1 VVDIASSLD
10 GTLEG
15 CATVLVQDND
25 SGVGVNSLAQ
35 VKVKA
40 GVPVLIQAGSSI
52 GNTGAYQVAWSQST
66 DDFGDTP
73 GSAQELAVENNIFSQ
88 QGRLGTGTDNDWFT
102 FTADRDG
109 LVTFRMEPDGDASG
123 VDPYLFVLDDS
134 LAIVGSSS
142 RLGGGRLAEVSVAVA
157 AGDILYLQA
166 ASLGRTI
173 GGYRL
178 SGTVIADDYGGS
190 SENAFEVELDDRN
203 QLAELAGAVNISF
216 DTDWFQVVAR
226 ADGRVRVSLAGVD
239 GFDPAVT
246 VYDADGRV
254 IAANDDFG
262 GSTNSRVDVRFNS
275 SEVYFIQV
283 SGFGS
288 SEGAYVLRFDAVAE
302 VADDHGDTPDLAS
315 TLFPD
320 ETGMTRGTGRLGHD
334 TDSDYLRL
342 IPTKSGT
349 GTLDFTASSELGA
362 SARVR
367 VYTLLDG
374 KPVQVGSAQGAAGL
388 RVPFPVT
395 AGQDLFVRIDSP
407 TGGIDDYSFEVK
419 IAEVSSGERP
429 IDADALR
436 AISDEFNR
444 AFIQR
449 ISAMQNPSDIYNVQ
463 EQIAR
468 DLVASYIAANGLPS
482 GNVLLI
488 FLDPVDF
495 VAEDP
500 SGRQVGQTTG
510 GGTIMENTAASV
522 SSRGALDLVVVPN
535 AAAGQFQMQLLGVGG
550 GRVMAGAI
558 MLTKDGSTVNPAVS
572 VRGQAVSGNIPVGEV
587 PKEGLQLVLDFRPDR
602 GNSGGTGGTGN
613 NGGGTGGTGGTG
625 NTGGGETSVVA
636 SSAVVSSV
644 VNSTLVQTLSGLTS
658 GFGADLASVG
668 AQLTPSLTTLLLV
681 ATTSDGAKQGD
692 GSALGNVLNSGS
704 FQQSFRSVITI
715 TGDVAQALVRTGE
728 YLVRTLPK
736 AERLLAASLA
746 PARQLANATL
756 LPAVRDT
763 IGKVVGDAATT
774 ALKQVDVAATAA
786 LKVLS
791 QNAAKVPGVMAPKKA
806 NDGARSQGQ
815 SSEDR
820 GQSLAHLF
828 VPGQSETHLVD
839 TQIPS
844 DALNTK
850 PQDPLWAAI
859 GTLGDSHAD
868 SPVLAREKKLLLAV
882 EDGVRSD
889 SAARR
894 KLAGLAAAGLLAPS
908 WVAAMQPGKEQPKPG
923 VTPRRQKPKNESEGN
938 DGENTREKQES
949 R

>member
-1 VVDIASSLD
+1 VRISLK
-10 GTLEG
+10 GLE
-15 CATVLVQDND
+15 
-25 SGVGVNSLAQ
+25 
-35 VKVKA
+35 
-40 GVPVLIQAGSSI
+40 
-52 GNTGAYQVAWSQST
+52 
-66 DDFGDTP
+66 
-73 GSAQELAVENNIFSQ
+73 
-88 QGRLGTGTDNDWFT
+88 
-102 FTADRDG
+102 
-109 LVTFRMEPDGDASG
+109 
-123 VDPYLFVLDDS
+123 
-134 LAIVGSSS
+134 
-142 RLGGGRLAEVSVAVA
+142 
-157 AGDILYLQA
+157 
-166 ASLGRTI
+166 
-173 GGYRL
+173 
-178 SGTVIADDYGGS
+178 
-190 SENAFEVELDDRN
+190 
-203 QLAELAGAVNISF
+203 
-216 DTDWFQVVAR
+216 
-226 ADGRVRVSLAGVD
+226 

-246 VYDADGRV
+246 VFDADQRIV
-254 IAANDDFG
+254 AANDDFA
-262 GSTNSRVDVRFNS
+262 GSADSRVDLRLKAG
-275 SEVYFIQV
+275 EVYFIQA

-288 SEGAYVLRFDAVAE
+288 SQGDYALRIDAIAD
-302 VADDHGDTPDLAS
+302 VADDHGDTIVLSS

-320 ETGMTRGTGRLGHD
+320 EAGVTRGNGRLGHD
-334 TDSDYLRL
+334 TDTDYLRL
-342 IPTKSGT
+342 IPMKSGT
-349 GTLDFTASSELGA
+349 GHLKFNASAELGT

-367 VYTLLDG
+367 IYTTLDG
-374 KPVQVGSAQGAAGL
+374 KTVQIGSGEGSAAL
-388 RVPFPVT
+388 NVSFPAT
-395 AGQDLFVRIDSP
+395 AGQDVFVRVDSP
-407 TGGIDDYSFEVK
+407 AEGIGSWSFEVDV
-419 IAEVSSGERP
+419 AEVTSGERP
-429 IDADALR
+429 IDADTLR

-500 SGRQVGQTTG
+500 SGRQIGQTTG
-510 GGTIMENTAASV
+510 GGTIVENTAASV

-550 GRVMAGAI
+550 GRVMAGAT

-572 VRGQAVSGNIPVGEV
+572 VRGQSVAGNIPVGEV

-625 NTGGGETSVVA
+625 NPGGGESSVVA

-644 VNSTLVQTLSGLTS
+644 ANSTLVQTLAGLTS

-668 AQLTPSLTTLLLV
+668 AQLTQSLTTLLLV

-692 GSALGNVLNSGS
+692 GSALANLLNSGN

-736 AERLLAASLA
+736 AERLLSASLA

-763 IGKVVGDAATT
+763 IGKVVGDAATS
-774 ALKQVDVAATAA
+774 ALKQVDAAASAA
-786 LKVLS
+786 LKVIG
-791 QNAAKVPGVMAPKKA
+791 QNASKLPGVMAPKKA
-806 NDGARSQGQ
+806 NDGARSQGP

-828 VPGQSETHLVD
+828 VPGQPETHLIA
-839 TQIPS
+839 TQIQS
-844 DALNTK
+844 DAPSTK
-850 PQDPLWAAI
+850 PEDPLWAAI
-859 GTLGDSHAD
+859 GTLGDSRAD
-868 SPVLAREKKLLLAV
+868 SPVLAREKKLPLAV
-882 EDGVRSD
+882 EDGTGSD

-923 VTPRRQKPKNESEGN
+923 VTPRRQKPKKESEGN
-938 DGENTREKQES
+938 DGEKPREKQEG